1 MEMDHRKSV
10 KRGHPENAPKSDPC
24 ANGSKPLLNV
34 ESTFPIPDLIPIIT
48 QCSNEDSLIV
58 YDLERESQY
67 GVVKGNGIFYVS
79 ESSEDQNRVIVA
91 DWRNRSVRIYEN
103 KKPIN
108 VRVTQT
114 VIDLDASGRRWEGE
128 VKDGNPF
135 GCGGLYNE
143 EGQIEYEGFMMDG
156 VKSCYG
162 IEYYSDIGRVKYD
175 GCYYNNNRFGK
186 GVLYGRDGSI
196 NYDGLWK
203 NNEPTSSQFDG
214 KTVDNHTESVVI
226 PNYSFTKS
234 SSFIP
239 SCAQSLKHILIGNDC
254 FTGVRSFELIGLSEL
269 ESIAIG
275 EQSCILDETN
285 VFTAYDE
292 LIRGVCRIV
301 NCPKLQS
308 IHMDD
313 CSFSYYSSF
322 ELANLPSLQSI
333 QVGEFCFYNTN
344 EMNSSV
350 LANIT
355 NPKHHSPNHST

>member
-1 MEMDHRKSV
+1 MFPNRQRIRIES
-10 KRGHPENAPKSDPC
+10 
-24 ANGSKPLLNV
+24 LL
-34 ESTFPIPDLIPIIT
+34 LIG
-48 QCSNEDSLIV
+48 E
-58 YDLERESQY
+58 
-67 GVVKGNGIFYVS
+67 
-79 ESSEDQNRVIVA
+79 
-91 DWRNRSVRIYEN
+91 IYEN

-128 VKDGNPF
+128 VKDGEPF
-135 GCGGLYNE
+135 GYGGLYNE

-196 NYDGLWK
+196 DYDGLWK

-214 KTVDNHTESVVI
+214 NTVDNHTESVVI

-254 FTGVRSFELIGLSEL
+254 FTGVRSFELIGLSGRVL
-269 ESIAIG
+269 RLGSR
-275 EQSCILDETN
+275 
-285 VFTAYDE
+285 VAYWTKRMF
-292 LIRGVCRIV
+292 L
-301 NCPKLQS
+301 LL
-308 IHMDD
+308 M
-313 CSFSYYSSF
+313 
-322 ELANLPSLQSI
+322 
-333 QVGEFCFYNTN
+333 
-344 EMNSSV
+344 MN
-350 LANIT
+350 
-355 NPKHHSPNHST
+355 